1 MNGPSCQDK
10 KHEKLH
16 FVLIFRFGG
25 NGPGIQC
32 RKNQYKNGPFYHE
45 QKEDN
50 EELFRKH
57 NRGFNCTFLL
67 SVAMNERNLNSYQ
80 LRKILF
86 CPTTTKTLDSATLNV
101 REHLIGL

>member
-50 EELFRKH
+50 EELFANTTEASTAH
-57 NRGFNCTFLL
+57 FY
-67 SVAMNERNLNSYQ
+67 YQ
-80 LRKILF
+80 LR
-86 CPTTTKTLDSATLNV
+86 
-101 REHLIGL
+101 